1 MGPEFIEIVLS
12 AGNRLYINANYITMI
27 MYDRLSDR
35 TDIHVSGIERPY
47 SIDGNK
53 SGDILRQ
60 IEAKR

>member
-1 MGPEFIEIVLS
+1 MGPEFILIMLS